1 LRIAL
6 AALAAVRD
14 LDRDQEVVYPDFIH
28 AMLGEAARVA
38 LEQIMNKP
46 YVYQSDYARKYI
58 AMGVAEGEILGEIR
72 GEAKLLLKLL
82 RFKGFVISPELA
94 ARVESCGDI
103 AQLDRWAERVL
114 TASTLDDVFDND
126 IVD

>member
-1 LRIAL
+1 M
-6 AALAAVRD
+6 RD

-46 YVYQSDYARKYI
+46 HEYPNCFASTFI
-58 AMGVAEGEILGEIR
+58 AEGEARGKAEGEIR

-82 RFKGFVISPELA
+82 RFKGFGISPELA

-114 TASTLDDVFDND
+114 TASTLDDVFGND
-126 IVD
+126 IAD